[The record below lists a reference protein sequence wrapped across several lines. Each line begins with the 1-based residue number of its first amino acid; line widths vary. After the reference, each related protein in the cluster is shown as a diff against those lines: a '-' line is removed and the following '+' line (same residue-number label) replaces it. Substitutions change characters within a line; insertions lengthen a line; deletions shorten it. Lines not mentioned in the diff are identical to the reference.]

1 MTRYSFSH
9 CCCHLGA
16 PLGHLCNF
24 VAICCFFRSDTTG
37 TWSRTFVYFLE
48 FLDVIIF
55 CSIILIVCL
64 LLFSIIFT
72 ILHCL
77 FLKVESILENTEHCI
92 NHPNSICYFMLYLI
106 KITNS
111 LFDFVHHYAF
121 KSCNTSST
129 KCMLLTYH

>member
-24 VAICCFFRSDTTG
+24 VAICCFFRSDTKG

-72 ILHCL
+72 ILYCL
-77 FLKVESILENTEHCI
+77 FLKVESILENTQI
-92 NHPNSICYFMLYLI
+92 P
-106 KITNS
+106 
-111 LFDFVHHYAF
+111 
-121 KSCNTSST
+121 SST
-129 KCMLLTYH
+129 SCCNCSKLQTAFSTLYITVLLNHATLQAQNACYSHTVDIL

>member
-24 VAICCFFRSDTTG
+24 VAICCFFRSDTKG
-37 TWSRTFVYFLE
+37 TWSKTFVYFLE

-72 ILHCL
+72 ILYCL

-92 NHPNSICYFMLYLI
+92 NPWAYIPGGIYPPQNFGRGGCYLKYPPQIFDRA
-106 KITNS
+106 S
-111 LFDFVHHYAF
+111 LAF
-121 KSCNTSST
+121 
-129 KCMLLTYH
+129 